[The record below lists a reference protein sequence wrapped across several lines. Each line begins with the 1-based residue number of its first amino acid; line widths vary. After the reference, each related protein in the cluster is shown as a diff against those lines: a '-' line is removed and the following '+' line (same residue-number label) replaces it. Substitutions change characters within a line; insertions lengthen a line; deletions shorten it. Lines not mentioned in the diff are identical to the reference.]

1 MTTEHAAVREAA
13 RRLSVK
19 DDAAWERAR
28 RGSPDG
34 RAYAH
39 SGAAEDGKGKAKRRS
54 LRWMELGWEGTTTAA
69 REEARKEDV
78 LEMLRALV
86 EDSQR
91 GVQARVFLARWESP
105 W

>member
-1 MTTEHAAVREAA
+1 
-13 RRLSVK
+13 
-19 DDAAWERAR
+19 
-28 RGSPDG
+28 
-34 RAYAH
+34 
-39 SGAAEDGKGKAKRRS
+39 
-54 LRWMELGWEGTTTAA
+54 MELGWEGTTTAA

-91 GVQARVFLARWESP
+91 GVQARAFLMRWESL